1 MIKVIIIG
9 SGNVAQHLI
18 AAFQDSR
25 NLGSEIE
32 LVQVFSRQITN
43 LSSLV
48 AFDKITDDWNALA
61 EADLYIIAV
70 SDDAI
75 ADVSSKLPFKNRLV
89 VHTSGSVSLN
99 ALNDNNRK
107 GVFYPLQTFTK
118 NKAVDFKTI
127 PVCLESENATDFQLL
142 DKVAKAISDKVFAI
156 NSEQRKALH
165 VAAVFVN
172 NFTNHLYQIG
182 NEICQENQVPFEI
195 LKPLILETAQKIMVL
210 SPEEAQTGP
219 AKRNDRATIESHE
232 AFLLNE
238 NHLKIYKTLT
248 QSIQH
253 NGKKL

>member
-1 MIKVIIIG
+1 MIKIIIIG

-18 AAFQDSR
+18 AAFQDSL
-25 NLGSEIE
+25 NLGTEID
-32 LVQVFSRQITN
+32 LVQVFSRQTASVTHLLDLNKITN
-43 LSSLV
+43 DL
-48 AFDKITDDWNALA
+48 DALA

-75 ADVSSKLPFKNRLV
+75 ATISSQLPFKNRLV

-127 PVCLESENATDFQLL
+127 PICLESENATDFQLL
-142 DKVAKAISDKVFAI
+142 DKVAKAISEKVFAI
-156 NSEQRKALH
+156 NSDKRKALH

-182 NEICQENQVPFEI
+182 SEICLEHQVPFEI
-195 LKPLILETAQKIMVL
+195 LKPLITETAQKIMVL

-219 AKRNDRATIESHE
+219 AKRNDTATIEAHE
-232 AFLLNE
+232 AFISNE
-238 NHLKIYKTLT
+238 NHLKIYKILT